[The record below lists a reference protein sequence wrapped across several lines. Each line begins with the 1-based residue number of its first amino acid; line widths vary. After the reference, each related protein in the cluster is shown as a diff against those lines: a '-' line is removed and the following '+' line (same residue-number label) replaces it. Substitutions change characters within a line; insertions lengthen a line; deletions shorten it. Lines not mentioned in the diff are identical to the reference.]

1 MLEIVDATAP
11 AELDAIR
18 QLFAEYKQEVG
29 VDLWFGQGFRREL
42 EELPKP
48 YLPPEGRLI
57 LARSGGEV
65 VGCGGMR
72 PVRPGIVELRR
83 LWVRRSHRKQGAGRA
98 IADALVT
105 WARGAGA
112 RAVRTYTTMPQAEAM
127 FVAMGFTRGSD
138 ERTNPFPGSTMLEL
152 RL

>member
-1 MLEIVDATAP
+1 MLEIVEATAP
-11 AELDAIR
+11 PELDAIR

-29 VDLWFGQGFRREL
+29 VDLWFGSGFRREL

-48 YLPPEGRLI
+48 YLPPDGRLV
-57 LARSGGEV
+57 LAKSGGEV
-65 VGCGGMR
+65 AGCGGMR

-98 IADALVT
+98 IAEALIT
-105 WARGAGA
+105 WARGAGV
-112 RAVRTYTTMPQAEAM
+112 RSVRTYTTMPQAEAM
-127 FVAMGFTRGSD
+127 FAAMGFARGTD
-138 ERTNPFPGSTMLEL
+138 ERKNPFPGSTMLEL